1 MRRICVLVFLVAAV
15 CGELAI
21 AQDYPLRPVRII
33 VTFPAGGAAD
43 IVARVF
49 GARLSE
55 MWKHQVIVENR
66 VGGGGSVGTEA
77 VYRANPDGY
86 TLLLAT
92 TTHIINHVLLTKLS
106 FNFTKDF
113 HALAVVTA
121 APAIIAVHPSVPANN
136 LRQLTAMLKAAPGK
150 YDYTACN
157 MASPFHFAM
166 EMYKYELG
174 IDALH
179 ISHRGC
185 APAAADTVAGQIKI
199 LVTNAPSILPFVK
212 QGRLK
217 PIALLSRDRS
227 PSVPDVPTARES
239 GIPELK
245 DFYLESYYGFMAP
258 LGTPAP
264 VLAKLEADVL
274 SVAAQPEARK
284 KLEGAGMDMLV
295 LDSMAMMKQIHADAE
310 KYARVAKLAGIKSE

>member
-179 ISHRGC
+179 IPHRGC